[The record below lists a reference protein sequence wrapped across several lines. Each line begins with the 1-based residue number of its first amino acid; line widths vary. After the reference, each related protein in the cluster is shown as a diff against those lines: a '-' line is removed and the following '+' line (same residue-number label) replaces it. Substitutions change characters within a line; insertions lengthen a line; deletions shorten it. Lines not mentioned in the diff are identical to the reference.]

1 LSSKKNNININ
12 NDKNN
17 ITNTNPYNLYNPYIS
32 FNENDNKNVNV
43 SYSNNNAFDEN
54 KFNTNLNSL
63 IEKNNKNS
71 KKNIL
76 REYILKK
83 EIKYLKDEI
92 LNLSKNPIEL
102 KNCSFLDPLIIKEYS
117 DVENQIIFIEN
128 IISSQISDLKKLKE
142 NLISN
147 LIIRKDFFDEEK
159 KKSEN
164 LMKLLKEK
172 NKEFTMNFQK
182 SKIK

>member
-1 LSSKKNNININ
+1 MSSKKINVKNIN
-12 NDKNN
+12 NNN
-17 ITNTNPYNLYNPYIS
+17 NNTNNNTNIL
-32 FNENDNKNVNV
+32 FNESF
-43 SYSNNNAFDEN
+43 SYPYHENNLNQ
-54 KFNTNLNSL
+54 NLNSL
-63 IEKNNKNS
+63 IEKNNKNL

-76 REYILKK
+76 KEYMLKK

-92 LNLSKNPIEL
+92 LNLSKNKIEL
-102 KNCSFLDPLIIKEYS
+102 KNCNFFDPLIIKEYS
-117 DVENQIIFIEN
+117 DIENQLIYIEN
-128 IISSQISDLKKLKE
+128 TISTQIFELKKLKE

-164 LMKLLKEK
+164 LMKILKQK

-182 SKIK
+182 SKK